1 VDGGGYST
9 RKIRA
14 ERFEVENRALPLLD
28 RVSCTRHEQPLPV
41 SRGEKRGEKDAATRQ
56 GNERNGGKCSIDPAF
71 ARISNTQ

>member
-14 ERFEVENRALPLLD
+14 ERYGVENRALPHLD
-28 RVSCTRHEQPLPV
+28 SVSAASDAEPDTT
-41 SRGEKRGEKDAATRQ
+41 GEKDAATRQ